1 MPPATEGLRLLAA
14 REWVAANRP
23 ADWAYAEYEA
33 LSLAR
38 FAASVDGERPT
49 VADLLE
55 RLRIDDL
62 MAEAIDADRDG
73 RVSDDEL
80 ASFAAFASELEY
92 RQHPYMVA
100 LLDTNGDGML
110 SSEEEA
116 RASQLRANAA
126 IFHEMTE
133 RAKLRAWDT
142 DGDGRLSEVESAEG
156 MEDLFSRIELHPD
169 GTIEWLAQPGAQTQA
184 DHEAALAAMEK
195 ERGQY
200 WADTRR
206 AQRDDR
212 LDQMLAR
219 PYIEAMTVQPL
230 GGVMPE
236 SIERLPAQPD
246 PAAYGADAD
255 GALNQEQLAAFTRAM
270 ETWEAAVG
278 DGRALQAAYI
288 ALATFERAAAESD
301 TDGDGRL
308 SPEEWELRA
317 ATLAETKAKRLLGL
331 EYDLDGSGKIEGGEL
346 VTYLGWYRDGSLR
359 ADVNYDG
366 RLDAIDLE
374 AMARNF
380 QGQGG

>member
-1 MPPATEGLRLLAA
+1 MAPAAEGLRLQAA

-23 ADWAYAEYEA
+23 ADWPYAEYEA
-33 LSLAR
+33 YSLAG

-55 RLRIDDL
+55 RLHAGDL
-62 MAEAIDADRDG
+62 MDQAIDADRDG

-80 ASFAAFASELEY
+80 ASFAVFASELDY

-100 LLDTNGDGML
+100 LLDTNRDGML

-126 IFHEMTE
+126 GFHEMTE
-133 RAKLRAWDT
+133 RTKLRTWDT

-156 MEDLFSRIELHPD
+156 MEGLFSRIELHPD
-169 GTIEWLAQPGAQTQA
+169 GTIEWLTQPGAQTQA

-195 ERGQY
+195 EQGQY
-200 WADTRR
+200 RADTRR
-206 AQRDDR
+206 AQRDDL

-246 PAAYGADAD
+246 PAAYGAD
-255 GALNQEQLAAFTRAM
+255 GAMNQEQLAAFMRAM
-270 ETWEAAVG
+270 ETWETAVG
-278 DGRALQAAYI
+278 DRRALQAAYI
-288 ALATFERAAAESD
+288 ALATFERAAAEGD

-317 ATLAETKAKRLLGL
+317 ATQAETRAKRLLGL

-346 VTYLGWYRDGSLR
+346 VTYLEWYRDGSLR